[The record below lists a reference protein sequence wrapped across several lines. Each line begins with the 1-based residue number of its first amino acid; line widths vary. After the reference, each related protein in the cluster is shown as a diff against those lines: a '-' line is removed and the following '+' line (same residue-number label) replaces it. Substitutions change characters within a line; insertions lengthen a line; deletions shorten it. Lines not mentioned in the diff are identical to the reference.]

1 MSRKTRTEH
10 MQTLVNFFMDEG
22 KIYTRSE
29 YIRLGDA
36 APVPYKMLGRYFS
49 GKNYNTV
56 IRMLKRAYPVE
67 CSSIGT
73 EPVEVLP
80 PVFAHKQEEPAKELS
95 PLEKLRLAS
104 AGESSE

>member
-1 MSRKTRTEH
+1 MPRKARTEH
-10 MQTLVNFFMDEG
+10 MSALIDFFMDEG
-22 KIYTRSE
+22 KVYTRSE

-49 GKNYNTV
+49 GKNYNA
-56 IRMLKRAYPVE
+56 IMRMLKRAYPVE
-67 CSSIGT
+67 WSSIGS
-73 EPVEVLP
+73 EPVEVLS

-104 AGESSE
+104 GESSE